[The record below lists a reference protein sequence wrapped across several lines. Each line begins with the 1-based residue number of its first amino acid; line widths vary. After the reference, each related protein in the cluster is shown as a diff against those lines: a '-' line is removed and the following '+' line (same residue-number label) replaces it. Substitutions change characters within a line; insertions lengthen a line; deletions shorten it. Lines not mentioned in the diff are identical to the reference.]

1 MYVVDT
7 HWKVPLI
14 STHNIRCHG
23 ETEKYLPDASS
34 YLKLWFHRLIFK
46 TVYFETL
53 ELSHSIGIESSGH
66 MQTVFKRF
74 KPAHETINS
83 LVPSVP

>member
-23 ETEKYLPDASS
+23 ETEKYLPDTSS
-34 YLKLWFHRLIFK
+34 YLKLWFLKLYI
-46 TVYFETL
+46 FETL